1 MKEPVTPT
9 IRMGTISALTVVEV
23 GAIPTT
29 FAMVTT
35 EGCSSRLAV
44 RLGTNCTAEGEVC
57 FSVGDEVEY
66 TLIPGAA
73 GEPPR
78 ACDLMKSANHRDAIV
93 DEYCHPIRN
102 IHA

>member
-44 RLGTNCTAEGEVC
+44 RIGANCTAGGEVC

-66 TLIPGAA
+66 TLVEGAA

-78 ACDLMKSANHRDAIV
+78 ARDLMKSGNHRDAIV
-93 DEYCHPIRN
+93 DEYCQPIRN
-102 IHA
+102 NFA

>member
-1 MKEPVTPT
+1 MKEPVTP
-9 IRMGTISALTVVEV
+9 IIKMGTISALTVVEV

-35 EGCSSRLAV
+35 EGFSSRLAV
-44 RLGTNCTAEGEVC
+44 RIGANCTVEGELC

-66 TLIPGAA
+66 TLIQGAA

-93 DEYCHPIRN
+93 DEYCQPIRN
-102 IHA
+102 SHA

>member
-1 MKEPVTPT
+1 MKEPVAPT
-9 IRMGTISALTVVEV
+9 IRKGTISALTVVEV

-44 RLGTNCTAEGEVC
+44 RIGANCTVEGEVC
-57 FSVGDEVEY
+57 FFVGDEVEY
-66 TLIPGAA
+66 TLIQGAA

-78 ACDLMKSANHRDAIV
+78 ARDLMKSGNHRDAII
-93 DEYCHPIRN
+93 DEYCHPIR
-102 IHA
+102 

>member
-44 RLGTNCTAEGEVC
+44 RIGANCTAEGEVC

-66 TLIPGAA
+66 TLIRGVA
-73 GEPPR
+73 GEPPK
-78 ACDLMKSANHRDAIV
+78 ASDLTKSTNHRNAIV
-93 DEYCHPIRN
+93 DEYYQPISN
-102 IHA
+102 NPA

>member
-1 MKEPVTPT
+1 M
-9 IRMGTISALTVVEV
+9 VEV

-35 EGCSSRLAV
+35 AGCSSRLAV
-44 RLGTNCTAEGEVC
+44 GIGANCTAGGEVC

-66 TLIPGAA
+66 TLIQGAA

-78 ACDLMKSANHRDAIV
+78 ACELMKSANHRDAIV
-93 DEYCHPIRN
+93 DEYCQPIRN
-102 IHA
+102 NFA